1 MGRSGELVTNLSG
14 EATYQSFKPSPLPPN
29 PELNINSDI
38 VKKLVEANRDLVR
51 LDTAAK
57 LIPNVELFISMYVRK
72 EALISSQIEGTQ
84 CTLDDVLDPD
94 VDGNTNLDV
103 GDVINYV
110 RACTYAIGRLEKLPL
125 CNRLLRE
132 IHQELLA
139 GIRGQEK
146 NPGEFRRSQNW
157 IGAANC
163 SLKEARYIP
172 PNIEDMNTA
181 LTDLERYMNEG
192 DDYDPLIRIALLHY
206 QFETIHPFLD
216 GNGRV
221 GRLIALKECLRHN
234 VTPFIIED
242 YKKHYYYRGLAEWRN
257 EKGWL
262 IDTCLDG
269 QDTFVRILDMLDI
282 HISVSLNFLHRH
294 VKDTFSPAA
303 ESANESANESAR
315 LSEAL
320 KIQYLDPGSTPTI
333 STTFDP
339 ASHFGGVLSL
349 WVHTN
354 KLQGIYCAL
363 IMLLSNRKKKRVKQ
377 IGRLTKTYKWNNCR
391 LHSEINK
398 RMDMKMHF
406 SPHLHALT

>member
-1 MGRSGELVTNLSG
+1 MGRSGEFVTNLSG
-14 EATYQSFKPSPLPPN
+14 DMAYQSFKPSPLPPN

-84 CTLDDVLDPD
+84 CTLDDVLDPE
-94 VDGNTNLDV
+94 VDGNKNLDV

-132 IHQELLA
+132 IHQELLT
-139 GIRGQEK
+139 GVRGQEK

-163 SLKEARYIP
+163 TLKEARYIP
-172 PNIEDMNTA
+172 PNVEDMNAA

-192 DDYDPLIRIALLHY
+192 DDYDPLIRIALIHY

-221 GRLIALKECLRHN
+221 GRLMILLYLMEQGYISKPIIYISYFLKKNQIEYYDRISEVRRSGNYEQWVGFFLEAVSAAAKDSLATVEKLSALHEGNIERLPVTARKNDNVRRVFDYIEQYPIIDIKRTASDLEVSYNTVSTAVGKLVQAGILKETTNASRNRVFSYEEYLNILR
-234 VTPFIIED
+234 
-242 YKKHYYYRGLAEWRN
+242 
-257 EKGWL
+257 
-262 IDTCLDG
+262 
-269 QDTFVRILDMLDI
+269 
-282 HISVSLNFLHRH
+282 
-294 VKDTFSPAA
+294 KDT
-303 ESANESANESAR
+303 
-315 LSEAL
+315 
-320 KIQYLDPGSTPTI
+320 
-333 STTFDP
+333 
-339 ASHFGGVLSL
+339 
-349 WVHTN
+349 
-354 KLQGIYCAL
+354 
-363 IMLLSNRKKKRVKQ
+363 
-377 IGRLTKTYKWNNCR
+377 
-391 LHSEINK
+391 
-398 RMDMKMHF
+398 
-406 SPHLHALT
+406 

>member
-84 CTLDDVLDPD
+84 CTLDDVLDPE

-110 RACTYAIGRLEKLPL
+110 RACTYAIGRLDKLPL

-139 GIRGQEK
+139 GVRGQEK

-163 SLKEARYIP
+163 TLKEARYIP
-172 PNIEDMNTA
+172 PNVEDMNVA

-192 DDYDPLIRIALLHY
+192 DDYDPLIRIALIHY

-221 GRLIALKECLRHN
+221 GRLMILLYLMEQGYISKPIIYISYFLKKNQIEYYDRISEVRRSGNYEQWVGFFLEAVSAAAKDSLATVEKLSALHEGNIERLPVTARKNDNVRRVFDYIEQYPIIDIKRTASDLEVSYNTVSAAVGKLVQAGILKETTNASRNRVFSYEEYLNILR
-234 VTPFIIED
+234 
-242 YKKHYYYRGLAEWRN
+242 
-257 EKGWL
+257 
-262 IDTCLDG
+262 
-269 QDTFVRILDMLDI
+269 
-282 HISVSLNFLHRH
+282 
-294 VKDTFSPAA
+294 KDT
-303 ESANESANESAR
+303 
-315 LSEAL
+315 
-320 KIQYLDPGSTPTI
+320 
-333 STTFDP
+333 
-339 ASHFGGVLSL
+339 
-349 WVHTN
+349 
-354 KLQGIYCAL
+354 
-363 IMLLSNRKKKRVKQ
+363 
-377 IGRLTKTYKWNNCR
+377 
-391 LHSEINK
+391 
-398 RMDMKMHF
+398 
-406 SPHLHALT
+406 